1 MSPSEIRDELLE
13 QHASLRA
20 MIEDVRWVAG
30 RARESDGMP
39 GELHDHVRR
48 LALAFRAHNRR
59 EEEVLKGFLVTV
71 DAWGPV
77 REEIMSEEHVAE
89 HVELYAALVDMN
101 MTSRSAIAAGALAAG
116 LDRVLDHM
124 AREEIAYLGEDV
136 LRDDGVMMNQFSG

>member
-30 RARESDGMP
+30 RAHESDGKP
-39 GELHDHVRR
+39 GELQDHMRR

-59 EEEVLKGFLVTV
+59 EEEVLKGFLVSV

-101 MTSRSAIAAGALAAG
+101 MTARSAIAAGALAAG
-116 LDRVLDHM
+116 LDRMLDHM

-136 LRDDGVMMNQFSG
+136 LRDDGVMMSQFSG